1 MKFGTTLAMCAASAL
16 GTAFALNAVTDG
28 AVKRS
33 IINCIED
40 DYLLDEDFDD
50 FESED
55 SLIDAQHVHVE
66 NDGIVALTSVDCPE
80 GALHDHVMM
89 PINDAI
95 NLYQIIEDS
104 VGQIDP
110 ENRDDH
116 ACFGD
121 KAISFERLYDAIETD
136 LNKIVQA
143 TDEEPAKTDE

>member
-40 DYLLDEDFDD
+40 DDLLDEDFDD

-55 SLIDAQHVHVE
+55 SLIDTQHVHVE
-66 NDGIVALTSVDCPE
+66 NDSIVALTSVDCPE

-95 NLYQIIEDS
+95 NIYQIIEDAIT
-104 VGQIDP
+104 QLDP
-110 ENRDDH
+110 ENTSDV

-121 KAISFERLYDAIETD
+121 KAISFERLYDAIEDDLTHATQTTD
-136 LNKIVQA
+136 DESAKI
-143 TDEEPAKTDE
+143 DE